1 MTSVRLLRGK
11 PVAPRSGS
19 PRACATSPT
28 IPRRPRPSLQHHG
41 LRVAVAMGT
50 VYLLWGST
58 YIAMDVALRTIP
70 PMLLMAVRFAIAG
83 GLLYAWAIRRGDRHQ
98 DRPTLRHWWHTA
110 LTGGLMLVGG
120 TGLIGL
126 AMVSLGAGT
135 AALLSATVPVWLAL
149 FARLAFRDRLPRMAW
164 VGLGLGL
171 VGVGVIVDPS
181 GGHLGGMLLTIL
193 GAMAWAGGS
202 LRSRVSPSPARPL
215 VAAAM
220 EMLGASVLFLVL
232 AVVMGEPA
240 RMDLAALDLAAVAS
254 VIYLT
259 TAGSLVAFTAYR
271 WLLSNAATS
280 LVSTHAY
287 VNPVVAVVLAWALL
301 GERLEGRAMVAAGI
315 ILISVMLV
323 VRARP
328 NEPVPAQATS
338 GGDVFAGTPRWRRA
352 GRHLVR
358 IPSQTRNLVRRPGDR
373 RPPRSSRRDRHEPIS
388 PHPPGGSARWR

>member
-1 MTSVRLLRGK
+1 
-11 PVAPRSGS
+11 
-19 PRACATSPT
+19 
-28 IPRRPRPSLQHHG
+28 
-41 LRVAVAMGT
+41 MGT

-83 GLLYAWAIRRGDRHQ
+83 GVLYAWAIRRGDRHQ
-98 DRPTLRHWWHTA
+98 DRPTLRHWWHTT

-126 AMVSLGAGT
+126 AMVTLGAGT

-149 FARLAFRDRLPRMAW
+149 FARIAFRDRLPMMAW
-164 VGLGLGL
+164 VGLALGL

-181 GGHLGGMLLTIL
+181 GGHLGGMVLTIL

-202 LRSRVSPSPARPL
+202 LRSRVSPAPARPL
-215 VAAAM
+215 VAASM

-232 AVVMGEPA
+232 AVVLGEPA
-240 RMDLAALDLAAVAS
+240 RLDLAALDLATVAS
-254 VIYLT
+254 VIYLI

-301 GERLEGRAMVAAGI
+301 GERLEGRALVAAAI
-315 ILISVMLV
+315 ILVSVMLV
-323 VRARP
+323 VWARP
-328 NEPVPAQATS
+328 HEPVPAQATS

-358 IPSQTRNLVRRPGDR
+358 IPSRTRNLVRRPGDG
-373 RPPRSSRRDRHEPIS
+373 RPPRRPRTQEWAPATSHHTGRA
-388 PHPPGGSARWR
+388 GRWR